1 MGFSDGSYSYVHFTN
16 PNQVLY
22 MEKWSNNDA
31 IPYDDIDTQ
40 TLFEA
45 TANLFPQFLLE
56 EEEDGGIPINPANF
70 SVKYYK
76 NKKLMK
82 DRVWSDLGIHDRFLN
97 EHTQLHNQTDK
108 TILKPLHH
116 SHHEYGQE
124 ENDPE
129 TSINPMAEELS
140 LTIAHFL
147 ANGYYPSDGI
157 DQMLTS
163 NDLVN
168 DSIMGNNTSDLS
180 INLNTDFIPPNF
192 PVPKRNNSNGNI
204 TYNPNQTPRVGRPRQ
219 TSNDRNFQTP
229 VTRILRRNFT
239 E

>member
-1 MGFSDGSYSYVHFTN
+1 MGASDGSYSYVHFTD

-22 MEKWSNNDA
+22 MENWANDDP
-31 IPYDDIDTQ
+31 IPFDDLDTQ
-40 TLFEA
+40 GLFEA
-45 TANLFPQFLLE
+45 TGTLFPQFLLE
-56 EEEDGGIPINPANF
+56 EEEDGGIPINPATF
-70 SVKYYK
+70 SLKYYK
-76 NKKLMK
+76 NKKLLK
-82 DRVWSDLGIHDRFLN
+82 DRVWNDLGIHDKFLN
-97 EHTQLHNQTDK
+97 PDSDLNKQYDR

-116 SHHEYGQE
+116 SHH
-124 ENDPE
+124 D
-129 TSINPMAEELS
+129 INMTDDLFHGHDELN
-140 LTIAHFL
+140 IAQFL
-147 ANGYYPSDGI
+147 ANGYGPSENI
-157 DQMLTS
+157 DNVLTS

-204 TYNPNQTPRVGRPRQ
+204 NYMNGPTQTPRVGRPRQ
-219 TSNDRNFQTP
+219 PSNDRNFQTP